1 MEAQRFMASRWGVGL
16 DVTWVLEP
24 NGLAAVMLFNGLY
37 CTGNS
42 TGVFSR
48 DALYEDGEVY
58 AFGTDFRHLGVRKYA
73 AANPDG
79 GWNAANAVY
88 EIFKPFARE
97 DQKRH
102 VTSNVEPKRATRC
115 G

>member
-1 MEAQRFMASRWGVGL
+1 
-16 DVTWVLEP
+16 
-24 NGLAAVMLFNGLY
+24 MLFNGLY

-88 EIFKPFARE
+88 EIFIPFARE

-102 VTSNVEPKRATRC
+102 VTSNVHGEPRALLLRASDSAVLLEGAARVPTL
-115 G
+115 